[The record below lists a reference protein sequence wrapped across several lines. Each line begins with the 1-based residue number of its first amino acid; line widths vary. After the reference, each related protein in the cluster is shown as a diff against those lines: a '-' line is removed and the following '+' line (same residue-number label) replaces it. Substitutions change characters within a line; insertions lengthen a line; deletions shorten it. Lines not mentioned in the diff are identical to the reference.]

1 MRCLTYLIPV
11 IRRSILALCLRSQ
24 QDAQE
29 FLIYLLE
36 GLHEDLNRSDKKKS
50 HMILPKEQEDEEDS
64 LRYGHLHIHRSPMC
78 GRFITNIRLQ

>member
-1 MRCLTYLIPV
+1 MRCSTYTSYSLLH
-11 IRRSILALCLRSQ
+11 LALCLRSQ

-50 HMILPKEQEDEEDS
+50 HMILPKEQEEEEDR
-64 LRYGHLHIHRSPMC
+64 LRYVLLPLPLHPSQT
-78 GRFITNIRLQ
+78 FIYVEYDRYM

>member
-1 MRCLTYLIPV
+1 MDLAYPQIAHNTY
-11 IRRSILALCLRSQ
+11 SIYTSYSVLHLCLHSQ

-50 HMILPKEQEDEEDS
+50 HMILPKEQEEEEDR
-64 LRYGHLHIHRSPMC
+64 LRYGIPAYSS
-78 GRFITNIRLQ
+78 